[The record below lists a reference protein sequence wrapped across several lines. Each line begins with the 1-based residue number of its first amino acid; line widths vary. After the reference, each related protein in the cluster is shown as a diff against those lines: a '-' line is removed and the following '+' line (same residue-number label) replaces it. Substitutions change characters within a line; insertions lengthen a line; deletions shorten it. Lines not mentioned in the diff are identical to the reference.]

1 MKNLSNFLNSKN
13 LSSILKKDIKI
24 LQNIF
29 KANEFDSKNLLKLF
43 GKEVTRHINIDI
55 REVNYLRNQVLFD
68 KPNLLLLS
76 DLFLLSKGVSKENI
90 LRLLG
95 KNIYL
100 VLKKIG
106 ILNENKKM
114 VTSNIF
120 FTPIA
125 NKIFINDGDKFNNQK
140 YHVIQIVMEQP
151 YLIKAVKAFSN
162 FLLNKNKG
170 SVLDLCTGS
179 GVIGQSIIPK
189 NWNLLGVDIN
199 PRALNYARFNLKINN
214 LKGKYKLLDVTKAKL
229 KKKYDIILANPPYNA
244 LVPIKSVV
252 SDLTLHSGIHGDAV
266 PNSCAKIVKNNLA
279 KNGMYFMCG
288 IILLKNNRPADKTLL
303 DLSKTGTLIILHKA
317 ISDINTWEGM
327 RLLYNCTP
335 DFQKIAKGQF
345 NKIATQNDSFNQV
358 TWAIVIYKNNG
369 IAKLKNIYNHSTDA
383 VLISKEAEKKCLSAL
398 NKH

>member
-1 MKNLSNFLNSKN
+1 IKNYYKIMKNSSNLLNSKN
-13 LSSILKKDIKI
+13 LSSILKKDIRI
-24 LQNIF
+24 LQDIF

-199 PRALNYARFNLKINN
+199 PRALNYARFNLKI
-214 LKGKYKLLDVTKAKL
+214 
-229 KKKYDIILANPPYNA
+229 
-244 LVPIKSVV
+244 
-252 SDLTLHSGIHGDAV
+252 
-266 PNSCAKIVKNNLA
+266 
-279 KNGMYFMCG
+279 
-288 IILLKNNRPADKTLL
+288 
-303 DLSKTGTLIILHKA
+303 
-317 ISDINTWEGM
+317 
-327 RLLYNCTP
+327 
-335 DFQKIAKGQF
+335 
-345 NKIATQNDSFNQV
+345 
-358 TWAIVIYKNNG
+358 
-369 IAKLKNIYNHSTDA
+369 
-383 VLISKEAEKKCLSAL
+383 
-398 NKH
+398 